1 MEIIRTFFHLLTDN
15 IFTIILVVCVIHI
28 FIITPRREHEKEM
41 KTLDLIFGKD
51 DEESDDEK

>member
-1 MEIIRTFFHLLTDN
+1 MEIIRTFFRLLTDN

>member
-1 MEIIRTFFHLLTDN
+1 MEIIRTFFRLLTDN
-15 IFTIILVVCVIHI
+15 IITIILVVCVIHI
-28 FIITPRREHEKEM
+28 FIITPRRENEKEM